1 MDQPQTVHV
10 STGSPSMPRTMGPQR
25 AAPQGPVPAPVLR
38 LTASNVLAPA
48 WIAFTMIPLRILL
61 HRQIGR

>member
-1 MDQPQTVHV
+1 MDQPQAEQV
-10 STGSPSMPRTMGPQR
+10 STSSPSMPRTMGPQR

-38 LTASNVLAPA
+38 LISWNVLAPA
-48 WIAFTMIPLRILL
+48 WIALTMIPLRILL